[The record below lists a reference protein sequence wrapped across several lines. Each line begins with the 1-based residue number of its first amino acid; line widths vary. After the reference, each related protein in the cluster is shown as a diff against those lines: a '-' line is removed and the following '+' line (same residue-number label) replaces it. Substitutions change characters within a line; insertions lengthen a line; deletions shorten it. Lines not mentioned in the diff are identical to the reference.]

1 MSEVAASPR
10 RQWLLIGGV
19 FVVVLGLL
27 GGAYWTFLRDGYAT
41 LADHVR
47 PGEAAAIVAELD
59 KRGTPY
65 ELRDG
70 GTTVLVP
77 SGEADATRLA
87 MVRADVGE
95 VGFELFNKS
104 DMGLTNF
111 AQKINYQRALQG
123 ELVRTIALMD
133 GVESARVHL
142 ALPERTLFR
151 DDRIEPSAAVTV
163 QMRGSVVPDAARVA
177 GIQRLV
183 AAAVPDL
190 PADRVVV
197 LDADGRIVS
206 ASAAPKP
213 VEGDATTAVENYY
226 KARARAAIEGVRPG
240 SRYDLRVEAVAQGD
254 TIIDPANW
262 TPGEAEGARNFRLHI
277 TLVTPQ
283 PLDAGEQ
290 AALAAAIRPAV
301 GLDDAQGDLL
311 SFETGMTSPQAAPV
325 VPQTPTYVPPIVAS
339 EPVAAPSWWP
349 WALAGMGVVV
359 LVIVA
364 MRRSRATRL
373 SGAEQEAFA
382 ALLRR
387 RIGQDGGD
395 HVAG

>member
-1 MSEVAASPR
+1 MSEPVPSPR

-27 GGAYWTFLRDGYAT
+27 GGAYWAFLRDGYST

-77 SGEADATRLA
+77 SSEADATRLA

-123 ELVRTIALMD
+123 ELVRTIELMD
-133 GVESARVHL
+133 GVEGARVHL

-163 QMRGSVVPDAARVA
+163 QMRGGAVPDAAKVV

-190 PADRVVV
+190 PAERVVV
-197 LDADGRIVS
+197 LDAEGRVVS
-206 ASAAPKP
+206 ANAVPQP

-226 KARARAAIEGVRPG
+226 RARARAAIEGVRPG
-240 SRYDLRVEAVAQGD
+240 LRHELRVEALAQGD
-254 TIIDPANW
+254 TVVDPANW
-262 TPGEAEGARNFRLHI
+262 TPGETEGARNFRLRM
-277 TLVTPQ
+277 TLITPQ

-290 AALAAAIRPAV
+290 AALAAVIRPAV
-301 GLDDAQGDLL
+301 GLDDAQGDML
-311 SFETGMTSPQAAPV
+311 SFETGVSTPPVAPTV
-325 VPQTPTYVPPIVAS
+325 PTYVPPTVAS
-339 EPVAAPSWWP
+339 APMAAPAWWP
-349 WALAGMGVVV
+349 WALAGLVFVALIVVAV
-359 LVIVA
+359 
-364 MRRSRATRL
+364 RRARATRL
-373 SGAEQEAFA
+373 SGAEQDAFA
-382 ALLRR
+382 AMLRR
-387 RIGQDGGD
+387 RIGQDGGE

>member
-1 MSEVAASPR
+1 MSDAVPSPR

-27 GGAYWTFLRDGYAT
+27 GGAYWTFVRDGYAT

-87 MVRADVGE
+87 MVRADVSE

-163 QMRGSVVPDAARVA
+163 QMRGAAAPDAAKVA

-190 PADRVVV
+190 PAQRVVV
-197 LDADGRIVS
+197 LDADGRVVS
-206 ASAAPKP
+206 ADAAPQP

-226 KARARAAIEGVRPG
+226 KARARAAIEGIRPG
-240 SRYDLRVEAVAQGD
+240 LRHELRVKVLAQGD
-254 TIIDPANW
+254 AIVDPANW
-262 TPGEAEGARNFRLHI
+262 TPGEADGARNFRLRM
-277 TLVTPQ
+277 TLVTPK
-283 PLDAGEQ
+283 PLDASEQ
-290 AALAAAIRPAV
+290 AALAGAIRPAV
-301 GLDDAQGDLL
+301 GLDDAQGDTL
-311 SFETGMTSPQAAPV
+311 SFETGMSTPQVAPAAPR
-325 VPQTPTYVPPIVAS
+325 YVPPIVAS
-339 EPVAAPSWWP
+339 EPVAAPAWWP
-349 WALAGMGVVV
+349 WALAGLGFVV
-359 LVIVA
+359 LIVVA
-364 MRRSRATRL
+364 LRRVRATKL

-382 ALLRR
+382 VLLRR
-387 RIGQDGGD
+387 RIGQEGGE

>member
-1 MSEVAASPR
+1 MSDAAPSPR

-27 GGAYWTFLRDGYAT
+27 GGAYWAFLRDGYAT
-41 LADHVR
+41 LANHVR

-163 QMRGSVVPDAARVA
+163 QMRGAAAPDAAKVA

-190 PADRVVV
+190 PAQRVVV
-197 LDADGRIVS
+197 LDADGRVVS
-206 ASAAPKP
+206 ADAVPQP

-226 KARARAAIEGVRPG
+226 KARARAAIEGIRPG
-240 SRYDLRVEAVAQGD
+240 LRHELRVEVLAQGD
-254 TIIDPANW
+254 AIVDPANW
-262 TPGEAEGARNFRLHI
+262 TPGEADGARNFRLRI
-277 TLVTPQ
+277 ALVTPK

-301 GLDDAQGDLL
+301 GLDDAQGDTL
-311 SFETGMTSPQAAPV
+311 SFETGMSAPPV
-325 VPQTPTYVPPIVAS
+325 APMVPIYVPPIVAS
-339 EPVAAPSWWP
+339 DPVAAPAWWP
-349 WALAGMGVVV
+349 WALAALGGFA
-359 LVIVA
+359 LIAVA
-364 MRRSRATRL
+364 LRRVRATRL

-387 RIGQDGGD
+387 RIEPEGGE

>member
-1 MSEVAASPR
+1 MSDAVPSPR

-27 GGAYWTFLRDGYAT
+27 GAAYWTFLRDGYAT

-87 MVRADVGE
+87 LVRTDVGE

-163 QMRGSVVPDAARVA
+163 MMRGGTVPDAARVS

-190 PADRVVV
+190 PAERVVV
-197 LDADGRIVS
+197 LDADGRVVS
-206 ASAAPKP
+206 ANAAPQP

-226 KARARAAIEGVRPG
+226 RARARAAIEAVRPG
-240 SRYDLRVEAVAQGD
+240 LRHDLRVDALAQGD
-254 TIIDPANW
+254 AIVDPANW
-262 TPGEAEGARNFRLHI
+262 TPGEADGARNFRLRM
-277 TLVTPQ
+277 TLVTPR

-301 GLDDAQGDLL
+301 ELDDAQGDTL
-311 SFETGMTSPQAAPV
+311 SFETGTSAPQV
-325 VPQTPTYVPPIVAS
+325 VPAMPRYVPPVVAS
-339 EPVAAPSWWP
+339 EPVAAPIWWP
-349 WALAGMGVVV
+349 WALAGLGFVALIVVA
-359 LVIVA
+359 L
-364 MRRSRATRL
+364 RRARATKL

-387 RIGQDGGD
+387 RIGQEGGE

>member
-1 MSEVAASPR
+1 
-10 RQWLLIGGV
+10 
-19 FVVVLGLL
+19 
-27 GGAYWTFLRDGYAT
+27 
-41 LADHVR
+41 
-47 PGEAAAIVAELD
+47 
-59 KRGTPY
+59 
-65 ELRDG
+65 
-70 GTTVLVP
+70 
-77 SGEADATRLA
+77 

-163 QMRGSVVPDAARVA
+163 QMRGGAVPDAAKVA

-190 PADRVVV
+190 PAGRVVV
-197 LDADGRIVS
+197 LDADGRVVS
-206 ASAAPKP
+206 ANAAPQP
-213 VEGDATTAVENYY
+213 VEGNATTAVENYY
-226 KARARAAIEGVRPG
+226 RARARAAIEGVRPG
-240 SRYDLRVEAVAQGD
+240 LRHELRVEALAQGD
-254 TIIDPANW
+254 AVVDPANW
-262 TPGEAEGARNFRLHI
+262 TPGEAEGARNFRLRM

-283 PLDAGEQ
+283 PLDAGDQ

-301 GLDDAQGDLL
+301 GLDNAQGDTL
-311 SFETGMTSPQAAPV
+311 SFETGMSAPQVAPAV
-325 VPQTPTYVPPIVAS
+325 PTYVPPIAAS
-339 EPVAAPSWWP
+339 EPVAAPIWWL
-349 WALAGMGVVV
+349 WALAVLGVVALIVVV
-359 LVIVA
+359 L
-364 MRRSRATRL
+364 RRARATRL
-373 SGAEQEAFA
+373 SGAEQDAFA

-387 RIGQDGGD
+387 RIGQDGGE
-395 HVAG
+395 HVAR

>member
-1 MSEVAASPR
+1 MSEAVPSPR

-19 FVVVLGLL
+19 FVFVLALL
-27 GGAYWTFLRDGYAT
+27 AGAYWTFLRDGYAT

-163 QMRGSVVPDAARVA
+163 QMRGRTVPDAARVM

-190 PADRVVV
+190 PAERVVV
-197 LDADGRIVS
+197 LDADGRVVS
-206 ASAAPKP
+206 ANTAPRP
-213 VEGDATTAVENYY
+213 AEGDATTAVENYY
-226 KARARAAIEGVRPG
+226 KARARAAVEGVRPG
-240 SRYDLRVEAVAQGD
+240 LRHDLRVEVLAQGD
-254 TIIDPANW
+254 AIVDPANW
-262 TPGEAEGARNFRLHI
+262 TPGETEGVRNFRLRM

-290 AALAAAIRPAV
+290 AVLAAAIRPAV

-311 SFETGMTSPQAAPV
+311 SFEASASPPQIVPAAPA
-325 VPQTPTYVPPIVAS
+325 YVPPIVAS

-349 WALAGMGVVV
+349 WALAGLGVVA
-359 LVIVA
+359 LIVVA
-364 MRRSRATRL
+364 LRRARATRL

-387 RIGQDGGD
+387 RIGQDGGE

>member
-1 MSEVAASPR
+1 MSDAVPSPR

-27 GGAYWTFLRDGYAT
+27 GGAYWAFLRDGYST

-163 QMRGSVVPDAARVA
+163 QMRGAAAPDAAKVA

-190 PADRVVV
+190 PAQRVVV
-197 LDADGRIVS
+197 LDADGRVVS
-206 ASAAPKP
+206 ADAAPQP

-226 KARARAAIEGVRPG
+226 KARARAAIEGIRPG
-240 SRYDLRVEAVAQGD
+240 LRHELRVKVLAQGD
-254 TIIDPANW
+254 AIVDPANW
-262 TPGEAEGARNFRLHI
+262 TPGEADDARNFRLRI
-277 TLVTPQ
+277 ALVTPK

-301 GLDDAQGDLL
+301 GLDDAQGDML
-311 SFETGMTSPQAAPV
+311 SFQTGMSAPPV
-325 VPQTPTYVPPIVAS
+325 APTVPTYVPPIEAS
-339 EPVAAPSWWP
+339 EPVAAPAWWP
-349 WALAGMGVVV
+349 WALAALGIFA
-359 LVIVA
+359 LIAVA
-364 MRRSRATRL
+364 LRRVRATRL

-387 RIGQDGGD
+387 RIEPEGGE

>member
-1 MSEVAASPR
+1 MSETVPSPR

-27 GGAYWTFLRDGYAT
+27 GGAYWTFLRDGYST

-87 MVRADVGE
+87 LVRVEGGE

-163 QMRGSVVPDAARVA
+163 QMRGGTVPDAARVM

-190 PADRVVV
+190 PAERVVV
-197 LDADGRIVS
+197 LDADGRVVS
-206 ASAAPKP
+206 ANAAPQP

-226 KARARAAIEGVRPG
+226 RARARAAIESVRPG
-240 SRYDLRVEAVAQGD
+240 LRHELRVEALAQGD
-254 TIIDPANW
+254 AIVDPANW
-262 TPGEAEGARNFRLHI
+262 TPGETEGARNFRLHM
-277 TLVTPQ
+277 TLVTSQ

-290 AALAAAIRPAV
+290 AALVAAIRPAV

-311 SFETGMTSPQAAPV
+311 SFETGMPAPPV
-325 VPQTPTYVPPIVAS
+325 APTVPAYVPPVVAN
-339 EPVAAPSWWP
+339 EPVAAPAWWP
-349 WALAGMGVVV
+349 WALAGLG
-359 LVIVA
+359 LVA
-364 MRRSRATRL
+364 
-373 SGAEQEAFA
+373 
-382 ALLRR
+382 
-387 RIGQDGGD
+387 
-395 HVAG
+395 